1 MRTKNPETQFMS
13 SLRLRND
20 IIWRMS
26 FVQQV
31 VRKYQIHEF
40 SLKNLFEKFQ
50 LFALFYKSHFN
61 ALESRVNSFSPT
73 RPQPLRTSPGA
84 SPNIPTV
91 RNASGDHLA
100 KLILEKYLYP
110 QMNSYR
116 YK

>member
-50 LFALFYKSHFN
+50 LGIC
-61 ALESRVNSFSPT
+61 SF
-73 RPQPLRTSPGA
+73 L
-84 SPNIPTV
+84 
-91 RNASGDHLA
+91 
-100 KLILEKYLYP
+100 
-110 QMNSYR
+110 
-116 YK
+116 